1 MSSTAISTFERLKD
15 RYRLSGQLLALTG
28 LRVGGGDRTQHAA
41 TQSPII
47 RDALGRPFIPGS
59 SLKGVLRS
67 GLESLLRGLDHE
79 KLHACDPFEDRCT
92 GPLEE
97 TAKKTS
103 RAPELDEVVE
113 KLCTA
118 CALFGS
124 PLLAGR
130 VFVRDLALKENGTVA
145 TEIRDGVGINRDL
158 RVAQTR
164 PAVKYDFEVVPVG
177 SRFSLEM
184 IVENPNLA
192 QLGLVLEALAMLDR
206 GELLVGGLTS
216 RGLGRGRVEGLKLE
230 HTNARRLFT
239 GEGWQ
244 EQNLEET
251 RSKAQGVLREL
262 LAEGGN

>member
-1 MSSTAISTFERLKD
+1 MNETISTFERLND
-15 RYRLSGQLLALTG
+15 RYRLSGRLLAMTG
-28 LRVGGGDRTQHAA
+28 LRIGGGDRTQHAA

-67 GLESLLRGLDHE
+67 GLESLLRGLDHRH
-79 KLHACDPFEDRCT
+79 LNACDPFEDRCT
-92 GPLEE
+92 ASLEE
-97 TAKKTS
+97 KAKKS
-103 RAPELDEVVE
+103 SQAPELDEVVG

-130 VFVRDLALKENGTVA
+130 VFVRDLALEENGTVA
-145 TEIRDGVGINRDL
+145 TEIRDGVGIHRDL
-158 RVAQTR
+158 RVAQR
-164 PAVKYDFEVVPVG
+164 EQRAKFDFEVVPVG
-177 SRFSLEM
+177 SRFELEM
-184 IVENPNLA
+184 IVENPNLG
-192 QLGLVLEALAMLDR
+192 QLGLVIEALAMLDR

-216 RGLGRGRVEGLKLE
+216 RGLGRVRVESLQLE

-239 GEGWQ
+239 GDGWETQ
-244 EQNLEET
+244 DLEQT
-251 RSKAQGVLREL
+251 RNEAQGVLRRL

>member
-15 RYRLSGQLLALTG
+15 RYRLSGQLLAATG
-28 LRVGGGDRTQHAA
+28 LRVGGGDRSQHAA

-79 KLHACDPFEDRCT
+79 RLKACDPFEDRCT
-92 GPLEE
+92 EALEE
-97 TAKKTS
+97 KAKKTS

-130 VFVRDLALKENGTVA
+130 VFVRDLALEENGTVT

-158 RVAQTR
+158 RTAQ
-164 PAVKYDFEVVPVG
+164 AKVKYDLEVVPVG

-184 IVENPNLA
+184 IVENPNLG

-216 RGLGRGRVEGLKLE
+216 RGLGRVRVEGLKLE

-239 GEGWQ
+239 GQGWQ

-251 RSKAQGVLREL
+251 RSKAQDVLREL